1 MSDAPGSS
9 PHPPPAPRW
18 APSSPAVEAELFQD
32 LIAGP
37 PVMVHFWAP
46 WNPYDKAFDANLQAV
61 RAKFPRLR
69 FYAANA
75 DDTAFS
81 PIVEAH
87 HVAALPALVCF
98 ANGRAR
104 GRFHG
109 VETPEALEAF
119 LQEMSQPMGR

>member
-1 MSDAPGSS
+1 MSD
-9 PHPPPAPRW
+9 PRSQPKW
-18 APSSPAVEAELFQD
+18 VPSSPAVEADFFED

-37 PVMVHFWAP
+37 PVIVHFWAP
-46 WNPYDKAFDANLQAV
+46 WNPYDKQLDANLQAV
-61 RAKFPRLR
+61 RKKFPKLR

-81 PIVEAH
+81 PIIEAH

-98 ANGRAR
+98 ANSRPR

-119 LQEMSQPMGR
+119 LTEMSQPVPR